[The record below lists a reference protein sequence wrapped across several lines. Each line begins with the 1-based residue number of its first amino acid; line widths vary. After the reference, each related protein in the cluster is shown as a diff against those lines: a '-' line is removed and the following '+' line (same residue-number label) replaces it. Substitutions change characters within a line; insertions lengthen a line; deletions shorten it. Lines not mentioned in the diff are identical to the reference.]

1 MNSRMMNSFILFLVC
16 GVFGDEVKI
25 TVMEGDSVT
34 LHTDLTD
41 MSRVIW
47 IMWTVEEDDFVKVIL
62 VISDGIINKDFDDE
76 RFRDRLQ
83 IDKTGD
89 LTIKNLR
96 HKHSGRY
103 EAEIIAATETTYKR
117 FRVSVLDAPHGIGA
131 GACDVKSVSVMEG
144 DSVTLHTDVQTQR
157 DDLILW
163 RFGDDGVLIAK
174 DDKEDNKSSIYDD
187 ILDGRFRDRLKLDD
201 QTGSL
206 IISHVKNTDA
216 GIYKLKISSN
226 NRQTQYKS
234 FSVSFNNIHCCD
246 TVEAVTRL
254 VVTAVMGMAA
264 VAAVIVL
271 GYDIRSRRDEHK
283 RKSDG

>member
-1 MNSRMMNSFILFLVC
+1 MNSRMRNLSILFLVC

-41 MSRVIW
+41 MKRVIR
-47 IMWTVEEDDFVKVIL
+47 IMWRVEEDDFVKVIL
-62 VISDGIINKDFDDE
+62 VLSESIIDKDFDDE

-89 LTIKNLR
+89 LTIKNIR

-103 EAEIIAATETTYKR
+103 GAEIITATGTIYKR

-131 GACDVKSVSVMEG
+131 AAGDVKSMSVMEG
-144 DSVTLHTDVQTQR
+144 DYVTLHTDVQTQR

-174 DDKEDNKSSIYDD
+174 DDKEDNKSSMYDD
-187 ILDGRFRDRLKLDD
+187 VLDGRLRDRLNLDD

-206 IISHVKNTDA
+206 TISHVKNKDA
-216 GIYKLKISSN
+216 GIYKLKISS

-234 FSVSFNNIHCCD
+234 FSVSFNNIQCCE
-246 TVEAVTRL
+246 TVEALTRL
-254 VVTAVMGMAA
+254 VVTAVMGVAA

-271 GYDIRSRRDEHK
+271 SYDIRSRRDEHK
-283 RKSDG
+283 RISDE

>member
-1 MNSRMMNSFILFLVC
+1 MNSRMRNSFILFLVC

-41 MSRVIW
+41 MKRVIR
-47 IMWTVEEDDFVKVIL
+47 IMWRFGEDDFVTGLL
-62 VISDGIINKDFDDE
+62 VMFESLIDKDFNDE
-76 RFRDRLQ
+76 RFTDRLQ

-103 EAEIIAATETTYKR
+103 EAEIIVASTGVTYKR
-117 FRVSVLDAPHGIGA
+117 FRVSVLDAPRGIGA
-131 GACDVKSVSVMEG
+131 GAGDVKSMSVMEG

-174 DDKEDNKSSIYDD
+174 DDKEDNKSSIYNDA
-187 ILDGRFRDRLKLDD
+187 DGRFRDRLKLDD

-206 IISHVKNTDA
+206 TISHVKNTDA

-234 FSVSFNNIHCCD
+234 FSVSFNNIQCCD

-254 VVTAVMGMAA
+254 VVTAVMGVAA

-283 RKSDG
+283 RKSDE